1 MRILYFVQYFN
12 LPHEPGGSRAYQFAR
27 AWVREGHQVTV
38 VTGAVNH
45 KTLAVPEAHRGRL
58 VVREEV
64 EGIRL
69 LRVWSY
75 AGIRGSFRKRLLN
88 FLTYA
93 LTAALVGWVRGGP
106 ADVIFASST
115 PLTVGLPGW
124 FNALVRRRPWVFE
137 VRDLWPQSAV
147 VAGVLSARAL
157 PVRLAAWL
165 SRRFYRSARRIVA
178 VTRGIVE
185 GLVEE
190 GIAREKILL
199 VPNGVDDWM
208 LEAAENPV
216 EIEDSPLRVIY
227 CGALGRMNSLP
238 QILDAAAHLHREPV
252 EIVFIGDGDE
262 RSRLEER
269 VRREGLEAVRFVDA
283 LPKREAFEELRR
295 AGALVVTTWDVAFQ
309 KMVLANK
316 LFDYL
321 AAGRPVIVAAAGE
334 MAELVEEA
342 GCGFVVPPEK
352 PEQLAEAMVRMAGLD
367 ERERRAMGAAGRRYI
382 LDRYQRRDL
391 AWKVL
396 ESFAEITGGP
406 AAGNSASGTPSPPR
420 LLREVGRE

>member
-12 LPHEPGGSRAYQFAR
+12 RPHEPGGSRAYQFAR

-38 VTGAVNH
+38 ITGAVNH
-45 KTLAVPEAHRGRL
+45 KTLAVPENYRGRL

-88 FLTYA
+88 FLSYA

-147 VAGVLSARAL
+147 VAGVLSGRAL

-165 SRRFYRSARRIVA
+165 SRRFYRSAARIVA
-178 VTRGIVE
+178 VTRGIVQ
-185 GLVEE
+185 GLVDE
-190 GIAREKILL
+190 GVASEKILL

-208 LEAAENPV
+208 LEAAESPV
-216 EIEDSPLRVIY
+216 EVEDSPLKVVY

-238 QILDAAAHLHREPV
+238 QILDAAAHLRNEPV
-252 EIVFIGDGDE
+252 EIIFIGDGDE
-262 RSRLEER
+262 RRQLEER
-269 VRREGLEAVRFVDA
+269 VRREGLDGVHFVDA
-283 LPKREAFEELRR
+283 LSKREAFERLRR
-295 AGALVVTTWDVAFQ
+295 AGALVVTTWDVDFQ
-309 KMVLANK
+309 RMVLANK

-334 MAELVEEA
+334 MADLVEEA
-342 GCGFVVPPEK
+342 RCGFVVPPEK
-352 PEQLAEAMVRMAGLD
+352 PEALAEAMVRMAALD
-367 ERERRAMGAAGRRYI
+367 EGERRAMGAAGRRYI
-382 LDRYQRRDL
+382 LERYQRRDL

-396 ESFAEITGGP
+396 KSFEEITGGP
-406 AAGNSASGTPSPPR
+406 AAGDSASGAAGPSC